1 MSTPPA
7 GKSRGAPV
15 MRRDRPFAHR
25 RPPSVRRQGALRPAA
40 ARIAAMMRTLL
51 SLRLRRRHGALALAA
66 AALVAAAPAGAEP
79 RPGLSPCRLEGV
91 EHEVL
96 CGTLMRP
103 LDPAEPQGRQIELH
117 YAVLPAL
124 ARQRKPDPVVF
135 FAGGPGQSA
144 IELAGAVSR
153 LTARLGNRRDV
164 VLIDQRG
171 TGRSA
176 PLKCDEPAPTQPL
189 ADAVDADR
197 QAARLRSCRERLQGL
212 PHGDLRHYTSWIAAQ
227 DADAVRRALGA
238 EQVNLVGGSYG
249 TRMVL
254 EVMRQ
259 FPQTV
264 RRAVMDGVAPPDMAL
279 PAAISTDS
287 QAALD
292 ALWAAC
298 AAQPACAQRHPR
310 LREDWRAL
318 LAALPREVTLRHPFT
333 GADERLTLTRPAV
346 LALARAPLYA
356 PALAAGLPHAVAE
369 AARGRFEP
377 LAGLASALASSRSA
391 LLAEGMHFSVICAE
405 DLPRL
410 DAAAAATDAPG
421 ADFGTLFADQYRT
434 HCSGWPRGAVPEAF
448 YTLGPAPAATLVLS
462 GGADPATPPR
472 HGERVVQALG
482 AKARHVVV
490 PEAGHG
496 TMGLSCL
503 RDALF
508 RFIDAATDAQAL
520 AVDAD
525 CARGLPRPPA
535 FVPPGAAGVQEAAR

>member
-1 MSTPPA
+1 MLQNPLSP
-7 GKSRGAPV
+7 
-15 MRRDRPFAHR
+15 RPSR
-25 RPPSVRRQGALRPAA
+25 RP
-40 ARIAAMMRTLL
+40 
-51 SLRLRRRHGALALAA
+51 GALALAA
-66 AALVAAAPAGAEP
+66 AALVASAPAGAEP

-96 CGTLMRP
+96 CGTLKRP

-117 YAVLPAL
+117 FAVLPAL

-144 IELAGAVSR
+144 IDLAGVVSR

-197 QAARLRSCRERLQGL
+197 QAARLRDCRERLQAL

-227 DADAVRRALGA
+227 DADAVRQALGA
-238 EQVNLVGGSYG
+238 AQVNLVGGSYG
-249 TRMVL
+249 TRMAL
-254 EVMRQ
+254 ELMRQ
-259 FPQTV
+259 FPDTV
-264 RRAVMDGVAPPDMAL
+264 RRAVLDGVAPPDMAL
-279 PAAISTDS
+279 PAAFSPDS

-318 LAALPREVTLRHPFT
+318 LAAMPREVTLRHPFT
-333 GADERLTLTRPAV
+333 GADERLTLTRPTV
-346 LALARAPLYA
+346 LSLARAPLYA

-377 LAGLASALASSRSA
+377 LVGLATALAGSRSA
-391 LLAEGMHFSVICAE
+391 LLAEGMHFSVICSE

-410 DAAAAATDAPG
+410 EAAAATGAPG
-421 ADFGTLFADQYRT
+421 ADFGTLFADQYRR
-434 HCSGWPRGAVPEAF
+434 HCAGWPRGTVPPAF
-448 YTLGPAPAATLVLS
+448 YTLGAAAGATLVLS

-472 HGERVVQALG
+472 HGERVAQALG

-496 TMGLSCL
+496 TMGLPCL
-503 RDALF
+503 RDAIF
-508 RFIDAATDAQAL
+508 RFIDAAGDDEAL

-525 CARGLPRPPA
+525 CARGLPRPPV
-535 FVPPGAAGVQEAAR
+535 FVPPGAAVAQEARR

>member
-1 MSTPPA
+1 M
-7 GKSRGAPV
+7 
-15 MRRDRPFAHR
+15 
-25 RPPSVRRQGALRPAA
+25 
-40 ARIAAMMRTLL
+40 
-51 SLRLRRRHGALALAA
+51 ALAA
-66 AALVAAAPAGAEP
+66 AAMVAAMATLPAAAES
-79 RPGLSPCRLEGV
+79 RPGLSPCRLGGV
-91 EHEVL
+91 EHEAL

-103 LDPAEPQGRQIELH
+103 LDPSDPKGTQIELH

-124 ARQRKPDPVVF
+124 ARQRKPDPVLF

-144 IELAGAVSR
+144 IDLAGTVSR
-153 LTARLGNRRDV
+153 LTTRLGNRREV

-176 PLKCDEPAPTQPL
+176 PLKCDEPKPTQPL
-189 ADAVDADR
+189 ADAVDPQR
-197 QAARLRSCRERLQGL
+197 QAARLRACRERLQAL

-227 DADAVRRALGA
+227 DADAVRQALGA
-238 EQVNLVGGSYG
+238 AQVNLVGGSYG

-254 EVMRQ
+254 ELMRQ

-264 RRAVMDGVAPPDMAL
+264 RRAVIDGVAPPDMAL
-279 PAAISTDS
+279 PAAFSPDS

-292 ALWAAC
+292 ALWSAC

-333 GADERLTLTRPAV
+333 GAEERLTLDRAAV
-346 LALARAPLYA
+346 LGLARAPLYA
-356 PALAAGLPHAVAE
+356 PALAAGLPHAVGE

-377 LAGLASALASSRSA
+377 LVGLATALAGSRSA
-391 LLAEGMHFSVICAE
+391 MLAEGMHFSVICAE

-410 DAAAAATDAPG
+410 DAAADAPG
-421 ADFGTLFADQYRT
+421 ADFGSLFADQYRA
-434 HCSGWPRGAVPEAF
+434 HCAGWPRGEVPAAF
-448 YTLGPAPAATLVLS
+448 YALSAAPAATLVLS

-472 HGERVVQALG
+472 HGERVAQALG

-496 TMGLSCL
+496 TMALPCL
-503 RDALF
+503 RDAIF
-508 RFIDAATDAQAL
+508 RFIDAGDDAAAL
-520 AVDAD
+520 AVDAG
-525 CARGLPRPPA
+525 CAGALPRPPA
-535 FVPPGAAGVQEAAR
+535 FAPPGASSTAAEGAR